1 MSRFGDTAANTG
13 MMTLMDSMDAT
24 KDLNVGVKTATAS
37 AAAALFRIFLMPVV
51 SYVFVYQSIEV
62 MLFFLFMRCLISY
75 SCLIIWLMK
84 QTNIVGY
91 CQDYNASHW

>member
-13 MMTLMDSMDAT
+13 MMTLMESLDAT

-51 SYVFVYQSIEV
+51 SFMFVYLCTEIY
-62 MLFFLFMRCLISY
+62 FFLLRCLISC
-75 SCLIIWLMK
+75 SSLAMAMK
-84 QTNIVGY
+84 QTL
-91 CQDYNASHW
+91 

>member
-13 MMTLMDSMDAT
+13 MMTLMDSLDAT

-51 SYVFVYQSIEV
+51 SLMFVYHCKKFY
-62 MLFFLFMRCLISY
+62 FFLLRCLISC
-75 SCLIIWLMK
+75 SSLAMATK
-84 QTNIVGY
+84 QTL
-91 CQDYNASHW
+91 